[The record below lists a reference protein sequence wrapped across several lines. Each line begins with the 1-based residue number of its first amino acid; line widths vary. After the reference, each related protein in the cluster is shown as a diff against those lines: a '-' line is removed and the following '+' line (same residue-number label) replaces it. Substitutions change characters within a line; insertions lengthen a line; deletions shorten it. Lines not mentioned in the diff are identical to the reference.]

1 MSKIC
6 QITGKKAM
14 VGNNVSHSNK
24 KTKRKF
30 NVNLFNKKFYWVEQ
44 DCWVS
49 LTISAAGL
57 RTINKIGLSAALN
70 SAAEKG
76 YVKDLKVV
84 Y

>member
-1 MSKIC
+1 MSRIC

-30 NVNLFNKKFYWVEQ
+30 NVNLFRKKFYWVEE

-49 LTISAAGL
+49 LNVSAAGL
-57 RTINKIGLSAALN
+57 RLINKIGLDAALKK
-70 SAAEKG
+70 AAG
-76 YVKDLKVV
+76 DGSLNA
-84 Y
+84 